1 MSLNAADLMIETL
14 SEWGVEVI
22 FGLPGDGI
30 NEHET
35 EPATNKSREA
45 G

>member
-1 MSLNAADLMIETL
+1 MTCTAADILIDSLED
-14 SEWGVEVI
+14 WGVEVI

-30 NEHET
+30 N
-35 EPATNKSREA
+35 